1 MANLKIVKGSGAFI
15 KINYNKVDGTIT
27 KIKDFVSSKGYLVL
41 KKVIYFTKQKPSY
54 WKIQQGMIVKNET

>member
-15 KINYNKVDGTIT
+15 KINYNKIDGTIT
-27 KIKDFVSSKGYLVL
+27 KMKDFVCRKGDLVL

-54 WKIQQGMIVKNET
+54 YKIQEGMIVKNET

>member
-1 MANLKIVKGSGAFI
+1 MANLKIIKGSGAFI

-27 KIKDFVSSKGYLVL
+27 KIKDFVASKGDLVL

-54 WKIQQGMIVKNET
+54 WKIQEGRIVENET